1 MAPMSLKPSE
11 ASEGGEFPRG
21 YLSVTTAKFGEY
33 HYMTKDGQGN
43 PTPALNENK
52 KPIITMAAIITL
64 ENDTGDQFEQVY
76 SIGRPDRYTVS
87 ADSQVL
93 EGSALSNKCHFYRL
107 MTEIVNQGYPEN
119 RVSYNLSETFVG
131 MSAYWDEVENGKST
145 LILPVRELTLPGTN
159 GTAPAAPAAA
169 PAAPAAP
176 AAAPADMVAK
186 AVELVQA
193 GVAANGSMTR
203 QQLGSEAFNQ
213 NLDASNQQELMNV
226 IFSESL
232 ITALAAVGIK
242 LEGETFTS

>member
-11 ASEGGEFPRG
+11 ASEGGAFPRG
-21 YLSVTTAKFGEY
+21 YLTVTAARFAEH
-33 HYMTKDGQGN
+33 HYMTKDGNGN
-43 PTPALNENK
+43 PTPSLNDQG
-52 KPIITMAAIITL
+52 KPTITMAAIITL

-76 SIGRPDRYTVS
+76 SIGRPDRYTIS
-87 ADSQVL
+87 ADGQVL
-93 EGSALSNKCHFYRL
+93 EGGVLSKNCNFYKL
-107 MTEIVNQGYPEN
+107 MTEVVNKGYPEG
-119 RVSYNLSETFVG
+119 SIKDNLSETFVG
-131 MSAYWDEVENGKST
+131 MSAYWDEMPNGTRT
-145 LILPVRELTLPGTN
+145 LIVPQGQLTLPGTN

-169 PAAPAAP
+169 

-213 NLDASNQQELMNV
+213 NLDASNQQALMNV
-226 IFSESL
+226 IFDQSL
-232 ITALAAVGIK
+232 VTALAAVGIK